1 MAKTKD
7 RVSGAAGSVRPYV
20 ERAMKDDDLRDN
32 VRDAFEAAR
41 GVYNELIG
49 PRGLVPLATR
59 VATDEEIQ
67 DQLRTAVEDLRKA
80 ADRLRGKEDH
90 GTRNA
95 TLLFTGIALGILFNP
110 MTGPATRNWLKERL
124 FGGDEEFTY
133 QGNSGGG
140 GTSPS

>member
-41 GVYNELIG
+41 GVYNELVG
-49 PRGLVPLATR
+49 PRGLVPLATK

-67 DQLRTAVEDLRKA
+67 DQLRSAIEDLRKA

-124 FGGDEEFTY
+124 FGGGEEFTY

-140 GTSPS
+140 GTGSN